1 MRPMTTADTSRV
13 ISDRAAWTL
22 LIVVAAAIKLIVLA
36 QLHAHPL
43 LQPRGDLDTT
53 YYVELAE
60 RVAGGAINLGG
71 EPFFVSPLYVYVLG
85 VIFAIFGKSLL
96 AAQLLQ
102 TIGGIIAVCLIAWTA
117 RRWFGSAAGWTAGAL
132 AIGTGLFTFNEIA
145 ILQSS
150 IDPLLTSLWLAAL
163 TAALTSSTR
172 PLVWWTLTGALFGLH
187 ALNRPNVLVCGAVL
201 VLVVAVVLRTRTGL
215 MRAVACAAGIT
226 LVIGAIVIRNAAS
239 FGEPL
244 LITAHGGLNF
254 FIGNNANAD
263 GTYGAVEGITPS
275 IRGQVRDARRVA
287 EAAAG
292 RTLSEGEVSDY
303 FYDRAFDWIAANP
316 ARAVALFARKVAYT
330 LNASDLALNHSYT
343 YFSRDESSLLRVL
356 IIGPWCLVPL
366 GLLGLAA
373 AGAGA
378 FLRPGITV
386 RDFLPWAA
394 MTPALTLGVALFFV
408 SGRYRLPLLAPLVVA
423 AAPVLVWLYRGA
435 RERAGRVLGL
445 GVKLALSMAFL
456 VFAVLA
462 NWRWG
467 LNDGRAG
474 ARTEMAVASI
484 EAGDDAR
491 AEQLIALAAEDH
503 PTPGLLHYL
512 TARAWH
518 ARGAFDRGIAAYRRA
533 LAADPGQAEIAF
545 NLGEAL
551 IANGALREATP
562 HLRLA
567 CNRGIR
573 PDRCPA
579 LLVKALADIGAP
591 DEAARWLAAYEP
603 PPGLTAS
610 ALTSL
615 GSLALSVR
623 QLDRAEA
630 WLRAALAQAPN
641 DAATLEQY
649 GLVLMLKER
658 PKEAVTAFERAT
670 QLDPS
675 SASAAYNLAVAH
687 LGLEDR
693 ASAIRWLD
701 EALRR
706 QPTYDAAQRLR
717 VQLGR

>member
-1 MRPMTTADTSRV
+1 V
-13 ISDRAAWTL
+13 SDRAAWIL
-22 LIVVAAAIKLIVLA
+22 LIVAAAAIKLIVLA
-36 QLHAHPL
+36 ELHAHPL

-53 YYVELAE
+53 YYIELAE
-60 RVAGGAINLGG
+60 RVAGGDINLGG

-96 AAQLLQ
+96 AAQLVQ
-102 TIGGIIAVCLIAWTA
+102 VIGGIGAVCLIAWTA
-117 RRWFGSAAGWTAGAL
+117 RRWFGAAAGWTAGAL
-132 AIGTGLFTFNEIA
+132 AIGTGVFTFNEIA

-172 PLVWWTLTGALFGLH
+172 PLGWWMLTGALIGVH

-201 VLVVAVVLRTRTGL
+201 VVIAALVRRTRNGL
-215 MRAVACAAGIT
+215 MRAAACAAGIT
-226 LVIGAIVIRNAAS
+226 LVIGVVVIRNAAS

-254 FIGNNANAD
+254 FIGNSANAD
-263 GTYGAVEGITPS
+263 GTYSAVEGITPS

-292 RTLSEGEVSDY
+292 RTLSESEVSGY
-303 FYDRAFDWIAANP
+303 FYDRAFDWIASHP
-316 ARAVALFARKVAYT
+316 MRALALFARKVAYT
-330 LNASDLALNHSYT
+330 LNATDLALNHSYT
-343 YFSRDESSLLRVL
+343 YFSRDEWSLLRVL
-356 IIGPWCLVPL
+356 IVGPWCLVPL
-366 GLLGLAA
+366 GLLGLTASLIPVA
-373 AGAGA
+373 SASAERA
-378 FLRPGITV
+378 ISRLRPGIAA

-408 SGRYRLPLLAPLVVA
+408 SGRYRLPLLAPLVISS
-423 AAPVLVWLYRGA
+423 APVLLGSWRIV
-435 RERAGRVLGL
+435 RERR
-445 GVKLALSMAFL
+445 LAPVFLLFAF
-456 VFAVLA
+456 FAVLA

-467 LNDGRAG
+467 LDDGRAG

-491 AEQLIALAAEDH
+491 AEQLVALAAEDH
-503 PTPGLLHYL
+503 PTPGVLHYL

-518 ARGAFDRGIAAYRRA
+518 ARGAFDRAIAAYQRA
-533 LAADPGQAEIAF
+533 LAADPDQPEIAF

-551 IANGALREATP
+551 IANGAAREATQ

-579 LLVKALADIGAP
+579 LLVKALADAGAP
-591 DEAARWLAAYEP
+591 DEAARWLASYEP
-603 PPGLTAS
+603 PRDLTAP

-649 GLVLMLKER
+649 GLALMLQER
-658 PKEAVTAFERAT
+658 PKDAVTAFERAT
-670 QLDPS
+670 QLDPT

-687 LGLEDR
+687 LGLDDR
-693 ASAIRWLD
+693 ASARRWLD

-706 QPTYDAAQRLR
+706 QPTYEAAQRLR
-717 VQLGR
+717 VQLNR

>member
-1 MRPMTTADTSRV
+1 L
-13 ISDRAAWTL
+13 SDRAAWIA
-22 LIVVAAAIKLIVLA
+22 LIVAAAIIKLIVLA

-60 RVAGGAINLGG
+60 RIAGGDINLGG
-71 EPFFVSPLYVYVLG
+71 APFFVSPLYVYFLG
-85 VIFAIFGKSLL
+85 VIFAIVGKSLL
-96 AAQLLQ
+96 AAQVVQ
-102 TIGGIIAVCLIAWTA
+102 VIGGVAAVCLIAWTA
-117 RRWFGSAAGWTAGAL
+117 RRWFGAAAGWTAGAL

-172 PLVWWTLTGALFGLH
+172 RLNWWVLTGALIGFH

-201 VLVVAVVLRTRTGL
+201 VVIVPLVWRTRTGL
-215 MRAVACAAGIT
+215 MRAVAATAGIA
-226 LVIGAIVIRNAAS
+226 LVIGIVVIRNAAS

-254 FIGNNANAD
+254 FIGNNAEAD
-263 GTYGAVEGITPS
+263 GTYSAVEGITPS

-287 EAAAG
+287 EAATAAATGAG
-292 RTLSEGEVSDY
+292 RTLSEGEVSGY
-303 FYDRAFDWIAANP
+303 FYDRAFDWIASHPAN
-316 ARAVALFARKVAYT
+316 ALTLFARKVAYT
-330 LNASDLALNHSYT
+330 LNAADLALNHSYT

-373 AGAGA
+373 SFISASARGA
-378 FLRPGITV
+378 FLRPGV
-386 RDFLPWAA
+386 PARDFLPWAA

-408 SGRYRLPLLAPLVVA
+408 SGRYRLPLLPPLTIFSAAVLAWIWRVV
-423 AAPVLVWLYRGA
+423 
-435 RERAGRVLGL
+435 RERVPIQRSL
-445 GVKLALSMAFL
+445 GVGLASAFL
-456 VFAVLA
+456 VLAVLA

-467 LNDGRAG
+467 LDDGRAG

-491 AEQLIALAAEDH
+491 AEQLIALAAADH

-518 ARGAFDRGIAAYRRA
+518 ARGALDRAIAAYQRA
-533 LAADPGQAEIAF
+533 RAADPDQPEIAF

-551 IANGALREATP
+551 IANGASREATP

-567 CNRGIR
+567 CNRGVR

-579 LLVKALADIGAP
+579 LLVKALVDSGAP
-591 DEAARWLAAYEP
+591 DEAARWLATFEP
-603 PPGLTAS
+603 PPAVTGSAS

-630 WLRAALAQAPN
+630 WLRAASTQAPN
-641 DAATLEQY
+641 DAPTLEQL
-649 GLVLMLKER
+649 GLVLMLQER
-658 PKEAVTAFERAT
+658 PKDAVAAFNRAT

-675 SASAAYNLAVAH
+675 SASAAYNLAVAY
-687 LGLEDR
+687 LGLDDNAAAR
-693 ASAIRWLD
+693 RWLD

-706 QPTYDAAQRLR
+706 QPAYEAAQRLR
-717 VQLGR
+717 AQLGR